1 MGINVKMTEYDVIV
15 VGAGPIGSTAARYAS
30 MHGARTLMVE
40 DHAFIGS
47 PVGCTGLLSTRAVS
61 ECDIKPSDDFVFNSV
76 RGAFVHP
83 MNGDCLPIDG
93 KKTKAYVVSRK
104 MFDRRLAA
112 MAIEKDVDLW
122 LNSRVNGIENKDG
135 KQRVSLLRKGQPETV
150 EAKVVIAADGV
161 RSKVA
166 KMAGLGNVSKVLSGI
181 QAEVPYR
188 SDDTDFVE
196 LFVGSQAPG
205 FFAWAVPVNENVSR
219 IGMAIDPK
227 SQHPVMANQA
237 LEKLLTKN
245 HHVASRYGGGKL
257 DLVMGGIPLGP
268 LEKTYS
274 DGVLVVGDAAGQ
286 VKPTSGGGIYTG
298 AVCAKIAGEIAAK
311 AVDEEDSSANFLYEY
326 DKRWRAEIGKELSMG
341 MRIHRFIGG
350 LDDNELDG
358 LIGSMNNPA
367 ILDTIT
373 RYGDMDHPS
382 ILIKKMLHPS
392 RSVHMLKVF
401 GAFAKAVL

>member
-1 MGINVKMTEYDVIV
+1 MTEYDVVV
-15 VGAGPIGSTAARYAS
+15 VGAGPIGSTAARYAA
-30 MHGARTLMVE
+30 MNGARTLMVE
-40 DHAFIGS
+40 DHPFIGS

-61 ECDIKPSDDFVFNSV
+61 ECDIKPSEDFVFNSV

-83 MNGDCLPIDG
+83 MNGSCLPIDG

-104 MFDRRLAA
+104 IFDRRLAA
-112 MAIEKDVDLW
+112 MALEEDVDLW
-122 LNSRVNGIENKDG
+122 LNSRVNAVEKADG
-135 KQRVSLLRKGQPETV
+135 EQRVSIVRNGQLETIKT
-150 EAKVVIAADGV
+150 KVVIGADGV

-166 KMAGLGNVSKVLSGI
+166 KMAGLGNVTKVLSGI
-181 QAEVPYR
+181 QTEVPYC

-205 FFAWAVPVNENVSR
+205 FFAWAVPVDENISR
-219 IGMAIDPK
+219 IGMAIDPRHK
-227 SQHPVMANQA
+227 NATVAKQLLDN
-237 LEKLLTKN
+237 LLTN
-245 HHVASRYGGGKL
+245 NSHIASRYGRGKL

-274 DGVLVVGDAAGQ
+274 DGLLVVGDAAGQ

-311 AVDEEDSSANFLYEY
+311 AVVEEDNSANFLSEY
-326 DKRWRAEIGKELSMG
+326 DRRWRAKIGKELAMG
-341 MRIHRFIGG
+341 MRIHRFIDG
-350 LDDNELDG
+350 LEDSEFDD

-392 RSVHMLKVF
+392 RSVHMFKVF
-401 GAFAKAVL
+401 RAFAKAVL